1 MTVEP
6 GSIDHLSQIIS
17 QVVAP
22 SFLLGAV
29 AGFLSMVHTRQS
41 GVMDRIRFLNAIP
54 QDDPDRAFLK
64 PDIDRL
70 RQRVRLLSRSI
81 LFGIAAG
88 ITTTLLIVTA
98 FAMAIL
104 RLQHIWSTALMFIL
118 SLALF
123 CAALVYLVMDSF
135 IAVTEFD
142 HF

>member
-1 MTVEP
+1 VAVDP

-29 AGFLSMVHTRQS
+29 AGFLSMLHTRQV
-41 GVMDRIRFLNAIP
+41 GVIDRIRFVNAIP
-54 QDDPDRAFLK
+54 ADDPDRAFLK

-70 RQRVRLLSRSI
+70 RRRSRLLSRAI
-81 LFGIAAG
+81 FFGIAAG
-88 ITTTLLIVTA
+88 ITTTLLIILA

-104 RLQHIWSTALMFIL
+104 RMQHIWGTALMFIL
-118 SLALF
+118 SLSLF
-123 CAALVYLVMDSF
+123 CVALVLLVMDSF
-135 IAVTEFD
+135 IAVTEYD

>member
-1 MTVEP
+1 MSVEP

-29 AGFLSMVHTRQS
+29 AGFLSMLHTRQAS
-41 GVMDRIRFLNAIP
+41 VIDRIRYLNGIQP
-54 QDDPDRAFLK
+54 DDPERAFLK

-70 RQRVRLLSRSI
+70 RRRTRLLSRAI
-81 LFGIAAG
+81 FFGIAAG
-88 ITTTLLIVTA
+88 IITTLLIVTA

-104 RLQHIWSTALMFIL
+104 RMQHIWGTAIMFIL

-123 CAALVYLVMDSF
+123 CAALVYLVLDSF
-135 IAVTEFD
+135 IAVTEYD

>member
-1 MTVEP
+1 MAIEP

-29 AGFLSMVHTRQS
+29 AGFLSMLHTRQA
-41 GVMDRIRFLNAIP
+41 GVIDRIRSLNAIP
-54 QDDPDRAFLK
+54 PDDPDRAFLK

-70 RQRVRLLSRSI
+70 RRRTRLLSRSI
-81 LFGIAAG
+81 FFGISAG
-88 ITTTLLIVTA
+88 ITTTLLIVMA

-104 RLQHIWSTALMFIL
+104 RLEHIWATALMFIL

-123 CAALVYLVMDSF
+123 CAALVYLVLDSF
-135 IAVTEFD
+135 VAVTEYD

>member
-1 MTVEP
+1 MAVEP

-29 AGFLSMVHTRQS
+29 AGFLSMLHTRQT
-41 GVMDRIRFLNAIP
+41 GVIDRIRYLNAIP

-64 PDIDRL
+64 PDIERL
-70 RQRVRLLSRSI
+70 RRRSRLLSRSI
-81 LFGIAAG
+81 FFGIAAG
-88 ITTTLLIVTA
+88 ITTTLLIITA

-104 RLQHIWSTALMFIL
+104 HMQHIWGTAIMFIL

-123 CAALVYLVMDSF
+123 CAALVYLVLDSF
-135 IAVTEFD
+135 NAVTEYD